1 MYPIEYRLLLTGTP
15 LQNNLE
21 ELFHLLNFMESK
33 TFNSLEDFQNQFDNI
48 GKEEQVQVRLI
59 RTVLSSLLSL
69 STVFSWKLKFQ
80 MTYKILSPTETSR
93 LVIASSTE
101 KIKAGRVDRHPG

>member
-1 MYPIEYRLLLTGTP
+1 VYPIEYRLLLTGTP

-48 GKEEQVQVRLI
+48 GKEEQVQV
-59 RTVLSSLLSL
+59 
-69 STVFSWKLKFQ
+69 
-80 MTYKILSPTETSR
+80 
-93 LVIASSTE
+93 
-101 KIKAGRVDRHPG
+101 